1 MWLMRQRERKTG
13 ESLCFCFQGF
23 DASQTLCEVCL
34 SIHGIPLSA
43 QHQAAFGVWGLH
55 VELCCSG
62 GYELL
67 SPCIIPHSLHS
78 SGSKV

>member
-34 SIHGIPLSA
+34 SIHGIPLSTA
-43 QHQAAFGVWGLH
+43 
-55 VELCCSG
+55 SG
-62 GYELL
+62 CIWRLGTSRRIVLL
-67 SPCIIPHSLHS
+67 WWL
-78 SGSKV
+78 